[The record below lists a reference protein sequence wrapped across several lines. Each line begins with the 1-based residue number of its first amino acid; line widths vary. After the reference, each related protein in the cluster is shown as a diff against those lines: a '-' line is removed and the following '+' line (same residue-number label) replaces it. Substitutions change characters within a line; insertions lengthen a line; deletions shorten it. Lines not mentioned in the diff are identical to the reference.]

1 VAILSVDLATNRYRD
16 IGVAVLIA
24 DEGLVSVE
32 FVEAVASGLSGRP
45 RVEDLSHWLAELASS
60 YVADVIFMDGPQGW
74 KDPSNGHVH
83 ARSCE
88 RELVTPGKTG
98 LPGLVKPGSW
108 TRMAEFSIELFD
120 ALGDCGFQRL
130 HDADEL
136 RPGRKL
142 VIESFPTSAWRSLGL
157 KKLSSKGR
165 TSTSQLAS
173 CTAALLS
180 LIRLILTR
188 QPSHDE
194 LQALVAGLAGLP
206 LLGHNLIETKLFGSK
221 PVRLDGTWREGFIVN
236 PDFVLAEIVLFVKT
250 VWLNIS
256 RSMCRNNF

>member
-1 VAILSVDLATNRYRD
+1 MAILSVDLATNRYRD

-60 YVADVIFMDGPQGW
+60 YVADVIFIDGPQGW

-88 RELVTPGKTG
+88 RELATPGKTG

-108 TRMAEFSIELFD
+108 TRMAEFSIELFY

-130 HDADEL
+130 HNAEEF

-157 KKLSSKGR
+157 KKLPGKGR
-165 TSTSQLAS
+165 TSTAQLAS

-180 LIRLILTR
+180 LIRLIMTR

-194 LQALVAGLAGLP
+194 LQALIAGLAGLP
-206 LLGHNLIETKLFGSK
+206 LFGHTSIANKLFGSK
-221 PVRLDGTWREGFIVN
+221 PLRLDGTWREGFIVN
-236 PDFVLAEIVLFVKT
+236 PVCLG
-250 VWLNIS
+250 
-256 RSMCRNNF
+256 RSSSVR